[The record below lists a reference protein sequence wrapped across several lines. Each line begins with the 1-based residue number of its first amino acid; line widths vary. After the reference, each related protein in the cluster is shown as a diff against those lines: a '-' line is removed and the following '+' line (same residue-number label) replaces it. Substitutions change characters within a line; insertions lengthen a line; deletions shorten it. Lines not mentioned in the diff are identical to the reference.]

1 MNPELN
7 TMVLENGWTK
17 SLGLGSDL
25 IAAKES
31 FKSAVRSLKSV
42 QALLRYRRFSAMRQK
57 VAEQSESWSHNLLK
71 AIAQQSALATW
82 GQALS
87 VRTTVT
93 TRPGPSRFKVPNK
106 DKQNSVHDRDHSQY
120 KASSSS
126 NKTRLLHLHHMLS
139 CLHQKY
145 LLYLLHLHQTCH
157 LHLHEG

>member
-57 VAEQSESWSHNLLK
+57 VAEQSESWSHNLLE
-71 AIAQQSALATW
+71 AIAQQSALATWGQALSVRTTVLKRGTGYLHTW

-106 DKQNSVHDRDHSQY
+106 DKQNSVHNRDHSQY

-126 NKTRLLHLHHMLS
+126 NRS
-139 CLHQKY
+139 RS
-145 LLYLLHLHQTCH
+145 
-157 LHLHEG
+157 